1 MMPRTDDQIDCDH
14 DLLTKMNGKVDRLCK
29 KVDELRK
36 LMPKV
41 YKHEERIIAVE
52 SNQQW
57 INRILT
63 VVIIGYVLKGALE
76 YLL

>member
-1 MMPRTDDQIDCDH
+1 MPRTDEQMDTDH
-14 DLLTKMNGKVDRLCK
+14 DLLTRVNGKVDRLCK
-29 KVDELRK
+29 KMDELRE

-41 YKHEERIIAVE
+41 YKHEERISSIE

-57 INRILT
+57 INRILS
-63 VVIIGYVLKGALE
+63 VIIIGYVLKGALE